1 MAFFISSTA
10 LSNGMTLAILKNA
23 DCMMVLVREPRPS
36 SAAIFVALMI

>member
-10 LSNGMTLAILKNA
+10 LSKGITPAILKNA
-23 DCMMVLVREPRPS
+23 DCMIVFVREPNPS